1 MNQFLCGSVA
11 AVCSAAPVLAQ
22 PQRFAFVL
30 DTQMSRVQLTMSI
43 GVDTHGF
50 WIGNHDPVTNPEG
63 TRTIPGLFGGSGNT
77 PINVAIDISV
87 AGAST
92 THPAGSFVMDVNTGT
107 FTIDGLSF
115 DLLGGQAVV
124 LPMEA
129 TLLYDTFHTANPA
142 SLFPGGVPITIPI
155 GDAEVASLT
164 VAQSG
169 NGGGTLVPGPGAGEF
184 IVAGVVPVM
193 LAVEASALGT
203 PISSN
208 PLPMALAIVGTLTVS
223 GNSAVLSVSS
233 MIEVQQVI
241 PGPIPGPQAAPF
253 ALPTVLPPGSVAN
266 LLLTLE
272 IDQIEFAFG
281 GTIDLAA
288 NGVLGCYADCDQ
300 STGVGR
306 LDIFDFLCFQNAFV
320 TGSAAA
326 CACDVSTGPPVCDIF
341 DFLCF
346 QNAFVA
352 GCP

>member
-1 MNQFLCGSVA
+1 MNVFLCGSVA
-11 AVCSAAPVLAQ
+11 AVCAAAPALAQ

-30 DTQMSRVQLTMSI
+30 DTQAGSVQLTMSI

-50 WIGNHDPVTNPEG
+50 WIGNHDPVTNPGG
-63 TRTIPGLFGGSGNT
+63 TRTIPGLFGGSGNS
-77 PINVAIDISV
+77 PINVAIGMSV

-107 FTIDGLSF
+107 FTIDGLSL
-115 DLLGGQAVV
+115 DLLGGQTIT
-124 LPMEA
+124 LPMEV
-129 TLLYDTFHTANPA
+129 TVLYDTFHTANPSA
-142 SLFPGGVPITIPI
+142 LFPGGVPITIPL
-155 GDAEVASLT
+155 GDAEVTMLT
-164 VAQSG
+164 AAQSG
-169 NGGGTLVPGPGAGEF
+169 NGGGTLVPGPGLGEF
-184 IVAGVVPVM
+184 IVAGVVPTM
-193 LAVEASALGT
+193 LTVEASALGS

-208 PLPMALAIVGTLTVS
+208 PLPVALAIAGTLVVS
-223 GNSAVLSVSS
+223 GNSAVLSAST
-233 MIEVQQVI
+233 MIDVQQVI

-253 ALPTVLPPGSVAN
+253 ALPTVLPPGNAAN
-266 LLLTLE
+266 LLLTLD
-272 IDQIEFAFG
+272 IDQIDFAFG

-288 NGVLGCYADCDQ
+288 NGVLGCYADCDP

-320 TGSAAA
+320 AGDATA
-326 CACDVSTGPPVCDIF
+326 CACDVSSGPLVCDIF